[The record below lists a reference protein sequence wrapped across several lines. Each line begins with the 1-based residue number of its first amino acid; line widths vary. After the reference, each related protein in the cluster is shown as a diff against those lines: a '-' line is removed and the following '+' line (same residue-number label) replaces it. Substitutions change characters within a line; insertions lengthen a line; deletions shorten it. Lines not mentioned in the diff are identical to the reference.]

1 MGRTF
6 AAYLSASPF
15 TAATAPL
22 RATWSLGLPTVPSG
36 CLDALV
42 CSSAALPLTLLRFS
56 KRLKYEL
63 LAEQGGMAMRN
74 LLAAFV
80 LVSLSTLPANAQAW
94 RNCVQGSIG
103 PGGCD
108 SIGPGGGRSRPRWSI
123 DRSRRRIVHWT
134 GWWSVDWT
142 GRWSIDCSGWWLRP
156 GSGLELWAGPKDHQ
170 QRR

>member
-1 MGRTF
+1 MMGRTF

-108 SIGPGGGRSRPRWSI
+108 SIGPGGGRSIGPGGGLSIGPEGGLSI
-123 DRSRRRIVHWT
+123 DRV
-134 GWWSVDWT
+134 VV
-142 GRWSIDCSGWWLRP
+142 GRLDREVVYRLLRVV
-156 GSGLELWAGPKDHQ
+156 A
-170 QRR
+170 